1 LIPIPKFRLWILI
14 FLLFFIY
21 ACIVLLPRFIVLIFG
36 SIFSMQLCKIDSEGK
51 ARKVTGCS
59 CVVVKV
65 WLHFK
70 CECFL
75 CLFFTLYV
83 YLSICILQDFG
94 EEHEAYNV
102 VLQHVK
108 ANWVAICIYLC
119 WSFCTSIMD
128 FSFLKYLPRNF
139 DGLWWF
145 STLFISLLLLLN
157 FDYILCFSLLFLL
170 SELSM
175 LIKFRTRTVMR
186 LVQNIC

>member
-1 LIPIPKFRLWILI
+1 
-14 FLLFFIY
+14 
-21 ACIVLLPRFIVLIFG
+21 
-36 SIFSMQLCKIDSEGK
+36 LCKIDSEGK

-119 WSFCTSIMD
+119 WSFCMSLVN
-128 FSFLKYLPRNF
+128 FAFLKYLPRDF

-157 FDYILCFSLLFLL
+157 LTTFSVFLCYSC
-170 SELSM
+170 SVNLSM
-175 LIKFRTRTVMR
+175 LIKFRTRTRRVMR
-186 LVQNIC
+186 LVRNIC